1 MSGSGEGSTGINMVK
16 KYIAKNFFCFIFILW
31 YSTEIIFSTTLKSFL
46 DLPVGTVNSLLNWLV
61 FLLLIIQTLS
71 LLPSYT
77 RREIFLIAGITVP
90 VALAA
95 FLSGNRPLLSAW
107 MFIVAAKNEDPDRI
121 IGIAYKILLILV
133 PAVIAMRFF
142 GLLED
147 NTLFMRDIQRFSLG
161 FAHPNTLGVRVL
173 QLIICRFYLHRRQ
186 IRAWDY
192 LFAVLAV
199 VFVYKIPNSQTVCIC
214 LLLFMVLLL
223 FYKCIGRL
231 CPGRMV
237 LYAKSM
243 LAGAFAVNIFSIILS
258 FMDVMANSV
267 LAKID
272 QWMTCRFS
280 CGHRVL
286 TLYGISFLGR
296 KIYVSDEEREL
307 AGIAEKLWLDNAYM
321 SILLRQGVL
330 VFLIFSVGYLWLM
343 KYMAVQKR
351 YVLLFILFLFS
362 VYGIMEAGMYTLG
375 QNVFLIFF
383 ADLLYRKRGNP
394 E

>member
-1 MSGSGEGSTGINMVK
+1 
-16 KYIAKNFFCFIFILW
+16 
-31 YSTEIIFSTTLKSFL
+31 
-46 DLPVGTVNSLLNWLV
+46 
-61 FLLLIIQTLS
+61 
-71 LLPSYT
+71 
-77 RREIFLIAGITVP
+77 
-90 VALAA
+90 
-95 FLSGNRPLLSAW
+95 
-107 MFIVAAKNEDPDRI
+107 
-121 IGIAYKILLILV
+121 
-133 PAVIAMRFF
+133 
-142 GLLED
+142 
-147 NTLFMRDIQRFSLG
+147 
-161 FAHPNTLGVRVL
+161 
-173 QLIICRFYLHRRQ
+173 
-186 IRAWDY
+186 
-192 LFAVLAV
+192 
-199 VFVYKIPNSQTVCIC
+199 
-214 LLLFMVLLL
+214 
-223 FYKCIGRL
+223 
-231 CPGRMV
+231 
-237 LYAKSM
+237 M

-286 TLYGISFLGR
+286 TMYGISFLGR
-296 KIYVSDEEREL
+296 KIYVSDEERKL